1 MKHRA
6 ARRRTFPQVRETIN
20 VMTSKAVP
28 HHKINRSYRPSSL
41 QEQNMEKQQKRFDT
55 VNQMLEKVSSKPV
68 NTNLNQNNSNIS
80 TQNGIDEDV
89 DESEGMSQ
97 QPNSWSRW
105 LYFPSLFADIPRH
118 CISSIMTKKT
128 ALFKNSLLRTAKR
141 ALYSLR
147 FPLLSSN
154 TGLVSIVGY
163 LKAKPIKFQTLDELL
178 KNFPSVRAALYK
190 KRTATSAATST
201 ETITSHLS
209 SLQITSQSTLSPIQS
224 TKSAWRTRRTYAL
237 IGNELSLVQSI
248 LVGDENESFGS
259 IGDQPITRKDIRTLR
274 GLTWLND
281 EVVNF
286 YLALVARESGTPGNL
301 RVYAFSTFF
310 CSKLTKDGP
319 THTSWD
325 RWMRRANITLFD
337 YDLILIPIHQGNHW
351 ALTTIDFRSRCIGY
365 YDSLGS
371 TDDMCLGRIYAFV
384 EHMYATKRQISPMP
398 DGWRVQA
405 MHMIPEQANG
415 SDCGVFACQ
424 FGKYLAREWPLDFTQ
439 AQMPQFRLQMIYEI
453 YTKQLIV

>member
-89 DESEGMSQ
+89 DESE
-97 QPNSWSRW
+97 
-105 LYFPSLFADIPRH
+105 
-118 CISSIMTKKT
+118 
-128 ALFKNSLLRTAKR
+128 
-141 ALYSLR
+141 
-147 FPLLSSN
+147 
-154 TGLVSIVGY
+154 VSIVGY

>member
-6 ARRRTFPQVRETIN
+6 ARRRTYPQIRETTT
-20 VMTSKAVP
+20 VMMSKSQP
-28 HHKINRSYRPSSL
+28 HHKINRSYRPTSL
-41 QEQNMEKQQKRFDT
+41 QEQTIEKQQKRFDT
-55 VNQMLEKVSSKPV
+55 VNQILEKVSSKPM
-68 NTNLNQNNSNIS
+68 NTTLNQNNSNSS
-80 TQNGIDEDV
+80 TQNGDD
-89 DESEGMSQ
+89 DGSE
-97 QPNSWSRW
+97 
-105 LYFPSLFADIPRH
+105 
-118 CISSIMTKKT
+118 
-128 ALFKNSLLRTAKR
+128 
-141 ALYSLR
+141 
-147 FPLLSSN
+147 
-154 TGLVSIVGY
+154 VSIVGY
-163 LKAKPIKFQTLDELL
+163 LKAKPIKFQTLDDLL
-178 KNFPSVRAALYK
+178 KNFPSVRAALFK
-190 KRTATSAATST
+190 KRTTTPAPTST

-209 SLQITSQSTLSPIQS
+209 FLQLTPQSTISRIPS

-237 IGNELSLVQSI
+237 TEDELALVQTI

-301 RVYAFSTFF
+301 HVYAFSTFF
-310 CSKLTKDGP
+310 YSKLSKDGP

-325 RWMRRANITLFD
+325 RWMRRGNVAFFD

-351 ALTTIDFRSRCIGY
+351 ILTTIDFRSRCIGY
-365 YDSLGS
+365 YDSLGG

-384 EHMYATKRQISPMP
+384 EHMYATKRQITPMP
-398 DGWRVQA
+398 DGWRVQP
-405 MHMIPEQANG
+405 MNMIPEQANG

-439 AQMPQFRLQMIYEI
+439 AQMAQFRLQMIYEI

>member
-1 MKHRA
+1 YYYYYYLA
-6 ARRRTFPQVRETIN
+6 
-20 VMTSKAVP
+20 
-28 HHKINRSYRPSSL
+28 
-41 QEQNMEKQQKRFDT
+41 
-55 VNQMLEKVSSKPV
+55 VNQILEKVSSKPV

-80 TQNGIDEDV
+80 TQNGFDEDA
-89 DESEGMSQ
+89 DGSE
-97 QPNSWSRW
+97 
-105 LYFPSLFADIPRH
+105 
-118 CISSIMTKKT
+118 
-128 ALFKNSLLRTAKR
+128 
-141 ALYSLR
+141 
-147 FPLLSSN
+147 
-154 TGLVSIVGY
+154 VSIVGY

-190 KRTATSAATST
+190 KRTATLAATST

-209 SLQITSQSTLSPIQS
+209 SLQITPQSTQCPIQS

-237 IGNELSLVQSI
+237 IGTELSLVQSI
-248 LVGDENESFGS
+248 LIGDENESFGS
-259 IGDQPITRKDIRTLR
+259 IGDQPITRKDICTLR

-310 CSKLTKDGP
+310 FSKLTKDGP
-319 THTSWD
+319 THASWD

-365 YDSLGS
+365 YDSLGN

-384 EHMYATKRQISPMP
+384 EHMYATKRQICPMP
-398 DGWRVQA
+398 DGWRVQP
-405 MHMIPEQANG
+405 MNMIPEQANG